1 MRILAA
7 GDRFVLNELR
17 AEHVREVQGEDTNL
31 VTLELR
37 WPMQPLGPVAEVGEA
52 SGTED
57 ELITAVRGVEVV
69 VTQVAP
75 LTRRVIGSAD
85 ALRLIV
91 CIRGGPVNVNVEAAS
106 ERGIAVCNTPGRDG
120 PAAEYTVGLVLAAMR
135 RIHEAHFSLSA
146 GEWRGEFYAF
156 EQCGSELAGS
166 TVGPREPVK
175 QDRRGSPCVI
185 AKGLE
190 SSGRGRLAD
199 LPVRRRN

>member
-1 MRILAA
+1 MILAA
-7 GDRFVLNELR
+7 GDRFVLNEFF

-31 VTLELR
+31 VTLELP
-37 WPMQPLGPVAEVGEA
+37 WPIQPLGSVAEVGEA

-57 ELITAVRGVEVV
+57 ELITAIKGVEVV

-91 CIRGGPVNVNVEAAS
+91 CTRGGPVNVNVEAAS
-106 ERGIAVCNTPGRDG
+106 KRGIAVCNTPGRDG
-120 PAAEYTVGLVLAAMR
+120 PAAAEYTGGLVLAAMR
-135 RIHEAHFSLSA
+135 RIHEAHSSLSA
-146 GEWRGEFYAF
+146 GERRGEFYAF

-166 TVGPREPVK
+166 TVGPREPGK
-175 QDRRGSPCVI
+175 QDRRGSPRVI
-185 AKGLE
+185 ATGLE
-190 SSGRGRLAD
+190 SSGRGRFAD